1 LKICGIAPGLRSL
14 FGGVGSLCLLYDNL
28 SFNFYPI
35 FIPLFESKVSGVRVQ
50 DMRLR
55 LPFLTPETKF
65 AEPKRFKKL
74 TPKFI
79 FVNACITKV
88 YKETKKYFAHFSQ
101 N

>member
-1 LKICGIAPGLRSL
+1 LKICGIA
-14 FGGVGSLCLLYDNL
+14 SLCLLYDNL

-35 FIPLFESKVSGVRVQ
+35 FIPLFESKVSGVSVQ

-55 LPFLTPETKF
+55 LPFLTPDTKF

-74 TPKFI
+74 TPKFN

-88 YKETKKYFAHFSQ
+88 YKETEKYFALFALFAQ

>member
-1 LKICGIAPGLRSL
+1 M
-14 FGGVGSLCLLYDNL
+14 
-28 SFNFYPI
+28 
-35 FIPLFESKVSGVRVQ
+35 VSGVSVQ
-50 DMRLR
+50 DMRFR

-79 FVNACITKV
+79 FVTACIPKV
-88 YKETKKYFAHFSQ
+88 YKETEKYFALSAQ